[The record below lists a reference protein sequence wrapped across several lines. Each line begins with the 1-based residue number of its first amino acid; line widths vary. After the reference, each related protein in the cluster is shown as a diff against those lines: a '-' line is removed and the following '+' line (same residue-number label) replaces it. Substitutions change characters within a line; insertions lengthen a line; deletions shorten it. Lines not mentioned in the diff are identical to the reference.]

1 METEKGRKKDAVSE
15 KSLVFHRRE
24 LLLGD
29 VVKEGI
35 FEISK
40 EYKMKLIKKLDD
52 TF

>member
-1 METEKGRKKDAVSE
+1 METENGRKKDVVSE

-24 LLLGD
+24 LLGD